1 MHTVKRQKKLSHH
14 LDAHATSRAHHCFAN
29 ALKGHVPEG
38 VVHTFDLRNL
48 IDVLQ
53 CDSPS

>member
-1 MHTVKRQKKLSHH
+1 MHTVKRQKLLHH

-38 VVHTFDLRNL
+38 VVHTFHLRNL